1 LKPFKRFITKM
12 KFIKWIIS
20 FTSRTTNIVFVVAL
34 LISLSASYISPNRVW
49 FMPFAGLVLPAL
61 VVANLVFVIIWIMRK
76 RHFAVVSLLA
86 IAACLPQLL
95 RLTATNLGSSDIAG
109 TNSKIIKVMS
119 YNVRDFDLYN
129 WSDNENSKEK
139 IFQTIK
145 EKDPD
150 VVCFQE
156 FYSDS
161 SKRFNTIKQLQ
172 NLGYKH
178 YFFTKELVLR
188 NTDNWGISLFSKTPI
203 IEHGNIMKQDFK
215 TGYGK
220 NPFKGLYADIT
231 FGDTVIRFVNV
242 HLQSI
247 YFGKQD
253 YETIDEFRETQNLD
267 ESGTKSIVV
276 KLKKAFERRAKQAD
290 QLKAFLN
297 AQTKPVILCG
307 DFNDLPNSYVV
318 NRVSK
323 NMKDAFLDYGF
334 GIGHTYNG
342 KIPFLRIDYILT
354 TPNFVVHKFQIV
366 NNKIS
371 DHFPIYV
378 ELSL

>member
-1 LKPFKRFITKM
+1 M

-20 FTSRTTNIVFVVAL
+20 FTSRTTNLIFVVAL
-34 LISLSASYISPNRVW
+34 FISLSASYISPNKIW
-49 FMPFAGLVLPAL
+49 ILPFAGLFLPIL
-61 VVANLVFVIIWIMRK
+61 VVVNIIFVIIWILRK
-76 RHFAVVSLLA
+76 RHFAVVSSLA

-95 RLTATNLGSSDIAG
+95 RLTATNLSSA
-109 TNSKIIKVMS
+109 SKTKNESTIIHVMS

-129 WSDNENSKEK
+129 WSENENSKER
-139 IFQTIK
+139 IFKTIK
-145 EKDPD
+145 EKNPD

-156 FYSDS
+156 FYNDTT
-161 SKRFNTIKQLQ
+161 KRFNTIKQLQ
-172 NLGYKH
+172 DIGYKY

-188 NTDNWGISLFSKTPI
+188 NTDEWGIALFSKLPI
-203 IEHGNIMKQDFK
+203 KEHGNIMKQDFK

-220 NPFKGLYADIT
+220 KPFKGLYADIAI
-231 FGDTVIRFVNV
+231 GDTTIRFVNV

-247 YFGKQD
+247 YFGAQD
-253 YETIDEFRETQNLD
+253 YETIEEFRSTQNLD
-267 ESGTKSIVV
+267 ETGAKSIVV

-290 QLKAFLN
+290 ELKAFLN
-297 AQTKPVILCG
+297 QQTKPIILCG

-318 NRVSK
+318 NAVSK
-323 NMKDAFLDYGF
+323 DLKDAFLDNGF

-354 TPNFVVHKFQIV
+354 TPTFAVHKFEVI

-371 DHFPIYV
+371 DHFPVYT
-378 ELSL
+378 ELSLSK

>member
-1 LKPFKRFITKM
+1 M

-20 FTSRTTNIVFVVAL
+20 FTSRTTNIIFVVAL
-34 LISLSASYISPNRVW
+34 LISLSASYITPNRIW
-49 FMPFAGLVLPAL
+49 FLPFAGMLLPLLVL
-61 VVANLVFVIIWIMRK
+61 ANIIFVLIWIWRK

-95 RLTATNLGSSDIAG
+95 KLTATNLGKSNIENPG
-109 TNSKIIKVMS
+109 TIIKVMS

-129 WSDNENSKEK
+129 WSDNINSKEK
-139 IFQTIK
+139 IFKTIK

-150 VVCFQE
+150 VICFQE
-156 FYSDS
+156 FYTDS
-161 SKRFNTIKQLQ
+161 SKRFNTIEQLR
-172 NLGYKH
+172 NLGYNY

-188 NTDNWGISLFSKTPI
+188 GNNEWGISLFSKLPI
-203 IEHGNIMKQDFK
+203 KEHGNIMRQDFK

-220 NPFKGLYADIT
+220 KPFKGLYADIAI
-231 FGDTVIRFVNV
+231 GDTVIRFVNV

-247 YFGKQD
+247 YFGTQD
-253 YETIDEFRETQNLD
+253 YETIEEFRATQNLD
-267 ESGTKSIVV
+267 EHGARSIVV

-290 QLKAFLN
+290 KLKAFLN
-297 AQTKPVILCG
+297 QQTKPVILCG
-307 DFNDLPNSYVV
+307 DFNDLPNSYVA

-323 NMKDAFLDYGF
+323 NMKDAFLDYSF
-334 GIGHTYNG
+334 GLGHTYNG

-354 TPNFVVHKFQIV
+354 TPSFNVHTFQII

-371 DHFPIYV
+371 DHFPVYA
-378 ELSL
+378 ELSLSK

>member
-1 LKPFKRFITKM
+1 M

-20 FTSRTTNIVFVVAL
+20 FLSRTTNIIFVVAL
-34 LISLSASYISPNRVW
+34 LISLSASYISPDKVW
-49 FMPFAGLVLPAL
+49 FLPFASLLLPVLIII
-61 VVANLVFVIIWIMRK
+61 NIVFVVIWAVRK

-86 IAACLPQLL
+86 IATCLPQLL
-95 RLTATNLGSSDIAG
+95 RLTATNLG
-109 TNSKIIKVMS
+109 TTKVTSKPKASLKIMS

-129 WSDNENSKEK
+129 WSNNAVSNEK
-139 IFQTIK
+139 IFETIK
-145 EKDPD
+145 EKNPD
-150 VVCFQE
+150 IICFQE
-156 FYSDS
+156 FYSDA

-188 NTDNWGISLFSKTPI
+188 KTDEWGIALFSKMPI
-203 IEHGNIMKQDFK
+203 LEHDNIMQQDFV

-220 NPFKGLYADIT
+220 KPFKGLYADIKV
-231 FGDTVIRFVNV
+231 GDTVIRFVNV

-247 YFGKQD
+247 YFGNQE
-253 YETIDEFRETQNLD
+253 YETIEEFRSTQNLD
-267 ESGTKSIVV
+267 EIGAKSIVV

-290 QLKAFLN
+290 ELKAFLN
-297 AQTKPVILCG
+297 QQTKPVILCG

-318 NRVSK
+318 NKISK
-323 NMKDAFLDYGF
+323 NMKDAFLDYSF

-354 TPNFVVHKFQIV
+354 SPTFNVTKFEVV

-371 DHFPIYV
+371 DHFPIYA